1 MTSLYEQI
9 KDSFYGTLEVGIIV
23 GIEVQVTLAQFKAL
37 IKDIAKE
44 NDASLID
51 WSIFDITEP
60 IVLQIPNGRKV
71 TVNVKE
77 K

>member
-44 NDASLID
+44 NDIHM
-51 WSIFDITEP
+51 SIIT
-60 IVLQIPNGRKV
+60 K
-71 TVNVKE
+71 
-77 K
+77 